1 MGRHRGSDSVNPV
14 FRFGMKTFSLVIE
27 KSKTVSLGLE
37 ALLLLRYGIVQKHD
51 VGFDVTPVK
60 EKALTV
66 AREFVIPE

>member
-1 MGRHRGSDSVNPV
+1 
-14 FRFGMKTFSLVIE
+14 
-27 KSKTVSLGLE
+27 LE

-66 AREFVIPE
+66 EREFVIPE